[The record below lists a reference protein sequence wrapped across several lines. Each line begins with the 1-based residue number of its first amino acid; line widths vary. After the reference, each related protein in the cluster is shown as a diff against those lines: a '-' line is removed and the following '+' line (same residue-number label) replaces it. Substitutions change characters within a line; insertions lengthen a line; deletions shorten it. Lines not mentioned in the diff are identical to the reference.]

1 MKKGI
6 IGLLGAAA
14 GAAGAF
20 AVTTN
25 MSGKVSREQA
35 KKTEKFRTYYN
46 VLNQWLLLKQ
56 EGRTIE
62 SYFQNADYHTIIIYG
77 MGEMG
82 NRLLKELE
90 GSSVLVKYCMNSDVP
105 TMDAELNV
113 VEDESMLEDVD
124 AIVVTAMFAFDE
136 IEERLSEDFDC
147 PIISLEE
154 VVFGV

>member
-6 IGLLGAAA
+6 IGLLGATA

-46 VLNQWLLLKQ
+46 VLNQWLMLKQ
-56 EGRTIE
+56 EGQGIDG
-62 SYFQNADYHTIIIYG
+62 YFKDAGYQNIAIYG
-77 MGEMG
+77 MGELG

-90 GSSVLVKYCMNSDVP
+90 GSGVTVKYCMNSDTPV
-105 TMDAELNV
+105 MDAEFNV
-113 VEDESMLEDVD
+113 LENEDMLEEVD
-124 AIVVTAMFAFDE
+124 AIIVTAMFAFDE
-136 IEERLSEDFDC
+136 IEEKLSEDFDC
-147 PIISLEE
+147 PIVSLEE